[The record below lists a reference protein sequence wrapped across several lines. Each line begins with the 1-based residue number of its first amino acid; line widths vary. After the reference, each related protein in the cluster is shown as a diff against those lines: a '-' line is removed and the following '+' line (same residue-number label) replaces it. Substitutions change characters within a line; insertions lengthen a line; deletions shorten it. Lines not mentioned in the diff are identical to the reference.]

1 MINMKKVIKD
11 IAIVNDISEI
21 RVSNEVIEYISK
33 WQNKGYEVDI
43 QYSANNDYY
52 SVFLTAYKMEVE
64 KV

>member
-1 MINMKKVIKD
+1 MINVKKVIKD
-11 IAIVNDISEI
+11 IAIVNDVSEN
-21 RVSNEVIEYISK
+21 RVIKEAVEYISK
-33 WQNKGYEVDI
+33 WQNEGYEVDI

>member
-1 MINMKKVIKD
+1 MINVKKVIKD
-11 IAIVNDISEI
+11 IAIVNDVSEN
-21 RVSNEVIEYISK
+21 RVIKEAVKYISN
-33 WQNKGYEVDI
+33 WQNEGCEVDI

>member
-11 IAIVNDISEI
+11 IAIVNDVSEN
-21 RVSNEVIEYISK
+21 RVIKEAVEYISK
-33 WQNKGYEVDI
+33 WQNEGYEVDI

-52 SVFLTAYKMEVE
+52 SVFLTAYKIEVE